1 MNYLKLSI
9 YTLLFA
15 VLLVGCK
22 QHEDVRRPISRS
34 SGSFMKKS
42 ADRNKKLVANE
53 EDVIKKIIKSNPK
66 VKYYATRKGYWFS
79 YDEQNTTD
87 TQTPRK
93 GDIAY
98 FNLEI
103 KNIKGQV
110 IYSES
115 ELGPQTYYV
124 DKQDI
129 MMGLRDGIKLMHKN
143 ETVTFLFPSHIA
155 YGYHGDNKKIG
166 TNESLICTVTLR
178 NFVPDPAAVKT
189 ATTSPANTAASA
201 SGTASAATTVAKTT
215 TQQNP
220 KPAAPKAV
228 TQTKKD
234 TLNP

>member
-15 VLLVGCK
+15 VLLVSCK
-22 QHEDVRRPISRS
+22 QHEEARRPISRS

-42 ADRNKKLVANE
+42 ADRNKKLVASE

-66 VKYYATRKGYWFS
+66 VKYYATRKGYWLS
-79 YDEQNTTD
+79 YDEKNLTD
-87 TQTPRK
+87 TQTPKK

-103 KNIKGQV
+103 KDIEGNV
-110 IYSES
+110 IYSEA

-178 NFVPDPAAVKT
+178 NFVPDPAAPTTTATPSTTTGTTAAATKT
-189 ATTSPANTAASA
+189 ATVQPT
-201 SGTASAATTVAKTT
+201 
-215 TQQNP
+215 
-220 KPAAPKAV
+220 KPAVKKPA
-228 TQTKKD
+228 TETKKD
-234 TLNP
+234 TVKP

>member
-9 YTLLFA
+9 YTLLFT
-15 VLLVGCK
+15 VLFVSCK
-22 QHEDVRRPISRS
+22 HHEEARRPVSQT
-34 SGSFMKKS
+34 SGTFMKKS
-42 ADRNKKLVANE
+42 VDRNKKLVANE

-66 VKYYATRKGYWFS
+66 VKYYATRKGYWLS
-79 YDEQNTTD
+79 YDERNLTD

-103 KNIKGQV
+103 KDIEGKI
-110 IYSES
+110 IYSEA

-166 TNESLICTVTLR
+166 TNQSLICTVTLR
-178 NFVPDPAAVKT
+178 NFVPDPATVQ
-189 ATTSPANTAASA
+189 
-201 SGTASAATTVAKTT
+201 TTVPTAQTPIGET
-215 TQQNP
+215 P
-220 KPAAPKAV
+220 KPAAAKPAA
-228 TQTKKD
+228 TTKKD
-234 TLNP
+234 TINP

>member
-1 MNYLKLSI
+1 MNYLKISI

-22 QHEDVRRPISRS
+22 QHEEARRPISRS

-42 ADRNKKLVANE
+42 ADRNKKLVASE

-66 VKYYATRKGYWFS
+66 VKYYATRKGYWLS
-79 YDEQNTTD
+79 YDEKNTTD
-87 TQTPRK
+87 IQTPRK

-103 KNIKGQV
+103 KDIEGKV
-110 IYSES
+110 IYSEA

-155 YGYHGDNKKIG
+155 YGYHGDNKKIE

-178 NFVPDPAAVKT
+178 NFVPDPSVAPAQSTTPAT
-189 ATTSPANTAASA
+189 ATTTGTTTTA
-201 SGTASAATTVAKTT
+201 AKTT
-215 TQQNP
+215 TVQP
-220 KPAAPKAV
+220 TKPAVKKPA
-228 TQTKKD
+228 TEIKKD
-234 TLNP
+234 TVNP

>member
-22 QHEDVRRPISRS
+22 QHEEARRPISRS

-42 ADRNKKLVANE
+42 ADRNKKLVASE

-66 VKYYATRKGYWFS
+66 VKYYATRKGYWLS
-79 YDEQNTTD
+79 YDEKNTTD

-103 KNIKGQV
+103 KDIKGKV
-110 IYSES
+110 IYSEA

-155 YGYHGDNKKIG
+155 YGYHGDNKRIG

-178 NFVPDPAAVKT
+178 NFVPDPAAPTTST
-189 ATTSPANTAASA
+189 ATPATTGTTAA
-201 SGTASAATTVAKTT
+201 ATKTT
-215 TQQNP
+215 PVQPT
-220 KPAAPKAV
+220 KPAVKKPV
-228 TQTKKD
+228 TETKKD
-234 TLNP
+234 TVKP

>member
-1 MNYLKLSI
+1 MKYLKLSI
-9 YTLLFA
+9 YTLLFT
-15 VLLVGCK
+15 VLFLSCK
-22 QHEDVRRPISRS
+22 HHEEARRPISQS
-34 SGSFMKKS
+34 SGTFMKKS
-42 ADRNKKLVANE
+42 ADRNKKLVASE

-66 VKYYATRKGYWFS
+66 VKYYATRKGYWLS
-79 YDEQNTTD
+79 YDEKNTTD

-103 KNIKGQV
+103 KDIEGKI

-166 TNESLICTVTLR
+166 TNQSLICTVTLR
-178 NFVPDPAAVKT
+178 NFVPDP
-189 ATTSPANTAASA
+189 
-201 SGTASAATTVAKTT
+201 SAATATPTSNTSNPAEQTLKPVS
-215 TQQNP
+215 P
-220 KPAAPKAV
+220 KPAVK
-228 TQTKKD
+228 TKKD

>member
-15 VLLVGCK
+15 VLLVSCK
-22 QHEDVRRPISRS
+22 QHEEARRPISRS

-42 ADRNKKLVANE
+42 ADRNKKLVASE

-66 VKYYATRKGYWFS
+66 VKYYATRKGYWLS
-79 YDEQNTTD
+79 YDEKNTTD

-103 KNIKGQV
+103 KDIEGKV
-110 IYSES
+110 IYSEA

-166 TNESLICTVTLR
+166 TNESLMCTVTLR
-178 NFVPDPAAVKT
+178 NFVPDPAAAAT
-189 ATTSPANTAASA
+189 STTAPATTNTTAAATKS
-201 SGTASAATTVAKTT
+201 TTVQPA
-215 TQQNP
+215 
-220 KPAAPKAV
+220 KPAVKKAAAEI
-228 TQTKKD
+228 KKD
-234 TLNP
+234 TVKP

>member
-22 QHEDVRRPISRS
+22 QHEEARRPISRA

-42 ADRNKKLVANE
+42 ADRNKKLVASE

-66 VKYYATRKGYWFS
+66 VKYYATRKGYWLS
-79 YDEQNTTD
+79 YDEKNTTD

-103 KNIKGQV
+103 KDIKGKI

-178 NFVPDPAAVKT
+178 NFVPDPAT
-189 ATTSPANTAASA
+189 ATS
-201 SGTASAATTVAKTT
+201 TT
-215 TQQNP
+215 T
-220 KPAAPKAV
+220 PATATPGTTGTTATATK
-228 TQTKKD
+228 TQTIQPTKPVVKKLATEIKKD
-234 TLNP
+234 TVKP

>member
-15 VLLVGCK
+15 VLLVSCK
-22 QHEDVRRPISRS
+22 QHEEARRPISRS

-42 ADRNKKLVANE
+42 ADRNKKLVASE

-66 VKYYATRKGYWFS
+66 VKYYATRKGYWLS
-79 YDEQNTTD
+79 YDEKNLTD
-87 TQTPRK
+87 TQTPKK

-103 KNIKGQV
+103 KDIEGKI
-110 IYSES
+110 IYSEA

-178 NFVPDPAAVKT
+178 NFVPDPAVAPTST
-189 ATTSPANTAASA
+189 ATSATTGTTAAA
-201 SGTASAATTVAKTT
+201 IKTT
-215 TQQNP
+215 TAQP
-220 KPAAPKAV
+220 TKPAVKKPV
-228 TQTKKD
+228 TETKKD
-234 TLNP
+234 SVKP

>member
-22 QHEDVRRPISRS
+22 QHEEARRPISRS

-42 ADRNKKLVANE
+42 ADRNKKLVASE

-66 VKYYATRKGYWFS
+66 VKYYATRKGYWLS
-79 YDEQNTTD
+79 YDEKNTTD

-103 KNIKGQV
+103 KDIEGKV
-110 IYSES
+110 IYSEA

-155 YGYHGDNKKIG
+155 YGYHGDNKRIG

-178 NFVPDPAAVKT
+178 NFVPDPAAPATST
-189 ATTSPANTAASA
+189 ATPATTGTTAA
-201 SGTASAATTVAKTT
+201 ATKTT
-215 TQQNP
+215 PVQPT
-220 KPAAPKAV
+220 KPAVKKPV
-228 TQTKKD
+228 TETKKD
-234 TLNP
+234 TVKP

>member
-1 MNYLKLSI
+1 MNYIKLSV
-9 YTLLFA
+9 YTLLCT
-15 VLLVGCK
+15 VLSVSCK
-22 QHEDVRRPISRS
+22 HHEEARRPVSQA
-34 SGSFMKKS
+34 SGTFMKKS
-42 ADRNKKLVANE
+42 ADRNKKLVASE
-53 EDVIKKIIKSNPK
+53 EDVIKNIIKNNPK
-66 VKYYATRKGYWFS
+66 VKYYATRKGYWLS
-79 YDEQNTTD
+79 YDERNLTD

-103 KNIKGQV
+103 KDIEGKI
-110 IYSES
+110 IYSEA

-178 NFVPDPAAVKT
+178 NFVPDPEAAPVTT
-189 ATTSPANTAASA
+189 ATTSAKATSTKTAIE
-201 SGTASAATTVAKTT
+201 
-215 TQQNP
+215 
-220 KPAAPKAV
+220 
-228 TQTKKD
+228 TKKD
-234 TLNP
+234 TLTP

>member
-9 YTLLFA
+9 CSFLFA
-15 VLLVGCK
+15 VLLVSCK
-22 QHEDVRRPISRS
+22 HHEEARRPLSRT
-34 SGSFMKKS
+34 SGTFMKKS

-53 EDVIKKIIKSNPK
+53 ESVIKKIIKNNPK

-79 YDEQNTTD
+79 YDERNLNE

-103 KNIKGQV
+103 KDINGKV
-110 IYSES
+110 IYSET
-115 ELGPQTYYV
+115 ELGPQTYAV

-155 YGYHGDNKKIG
+155 YGYHGDNNKIG
-166 TNESLICTVTLR
+166 TNQSLICTVTLR
-178 NFVPDPAAVKT
+178 NFVPDPTAPKT
-189 ATTSPANTAASA
+189 AVSA
-201 SGTASAATTVAKTT
+201 GQAATTQTPAGQTPKPAT
-215 TQQNP
+215 P
-220 KPAAPKAV
+220 KPAAVKPAA
-228 TQTKKD
+228 QPKKD
-234 TLNP
+234 TINP